1 MSAPQQPS
9 RRENESVE
17 AVPPQH
23 QLDPVSG
30 PDGHSGSG
38 PSGDSGDQDIDTA
51 GTEHDD
57 ESPTAAGPAARSR
70 GRATAP
76 DASFAD
82 APDNE
87 RRPIGPS
94 DPGSMHRRED
104 DDEARAK
111 SSDFHDTAATV
122 ARPAIDR
129 HR

>member
-1 MSAPQQPS
+1 MSAPQQPR

-17 AVPPQH
+17 TAAPQ
-23 QLDPVSG
+23 QPLDPVSG
-30 PDGHSGSG
+30 PDGDSGN
-38 PSGDSGDQDIDTA
+38 SGDQDIDTA
-51 GTEHDD
+51 GTEADD
-57 ESPTAAGPAARSR
+57 ESPTAAGPSTRRR

-87 RRPIGPS
+87 HRPIGPS

-104 DDEARAK
+104 DAEAMAR

>member
-1 MSAPQQPS
+1 MSTPRQPS

-30 PDGHSGSG
+30 PDGD
-38 PSGDSGDQDIDTA
+38 SGDSGNSGDQDIDTA
-51 GTEHDD
+51 GTEADD
-57 ESPTAAGPAARSR
+57 ESPTAAGPAARR
-70 GRATAP
+70 RDRATTP

-82 APDNE
+82 APENE

-94 DPGSMHRRED
+94 DPASMHRRED
-104 DDEARAK
+104 DAEARAR

>member
-9 RRENESVE
+9 RREKESVE

-30 PDGHSGSG
+30 PDG
-38 PSGDSGDQDIDTA
+38 DSSDQDIDTA
-51 GTEHDD
+51 GTEADD
-57 ESPTAAGPAARSR
+57 NPATAAGPAARGR
-70 GRATAP
+70 GEAESP
-76 DASFAD
+76 GGHYAD

-87 RRPIGPS
+87 GRPITPQ

-104 DDEARAK
+104 DAK
-111 SSDFHDTAATV
+111 ALEHSPDFRDAPPAG
-122 ARPAIDR
+122 RPAIDR